1 MNAST
6 IEAITYR
13 PPVPPPPE
21 TTLIAHKGAVKMTR
35 AELATLPIPEATRT
49 HKPIPHVEVIQAL
62 IQTLGFR
69 HLEVTRDEYAATP
82 DGNKMFGILEVNS
95 DFHGCRFAIGIRNS
109 NDKSM
114 RLALTIGYR
123 VMVCDNMSFKGDF
136 TPVLAKHSASTKL
149 EDLISV
155 GVDRMQKNFPALQQS
170 VLDWQNRELSPDAA
184 KLIMYAAFVEGELSV
199 SSKLLPSVHR
209 LHFNQQEERFAPNTF
224 WRLSNAFTG
233 AFKQLAP
240 IQQFQ
245 ASAKLGTFLGAH
257 FNHLPPF

>member
-1 MNAST
+1 MNQGT

-13 PPVPPPPE
+13 PPMPPPE
-21 TTLIAHKGAVKMTR
+21 ATLIAHRGAVKMTR
-35 AELATLPIPEATRT
+35 DELALLPVPEATRT
-49 HKPIPHVEVIQAL
+49 HKPIPHIDVIQAL

-136 TPVLAKHSASTKL
+136 TPVLSKHSNSVKL
-149 EDLISV
+149 EDLVSV
-155 GVDRMQKNFPALQQS
+155 GVDKMQRNFPALRQS
-170 VLDWQNRELSPDAA
+170 VLDWQNHFITPQDA
-184 KLIMYAAFVEGELSV
+184 KLVLYRAFVEGDLKV
-199 SSKLLPSVHR
+199 SPKLLPSVHR
-209 LHFNQQEERFAPNTF
+209 LYFNREDERFKADTL

-245 ASAKLGTFLGAH
+245 ASARLGSFL
-257 FNHLPPF
+257 NHLAPF